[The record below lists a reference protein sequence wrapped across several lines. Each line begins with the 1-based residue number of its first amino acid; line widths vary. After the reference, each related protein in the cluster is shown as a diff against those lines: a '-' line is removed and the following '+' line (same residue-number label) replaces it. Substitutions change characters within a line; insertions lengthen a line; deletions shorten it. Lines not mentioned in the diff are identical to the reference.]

1 VETLVKVRVAHIST
15 VDLTVRFLLMPQLRR
30 LRDEGYDVTAISA
43 PGPWRDE
50 IEAEGIR
57 FVSWTHATRSWDPA
71 SDARA
76 FGELIGILRRERFDL
91 VHTHT
96 PKAGILGRIAAR
108 ATGMPAVV
116 NTVHGLYATPEDSLA
131 RRAGVLTAERLAA
144 MCSDLELYQSEEDI
158 RWARR
163 IGLVRRGRSILLG
176 NGCDLS
182 LFDPAR
188 VPADRRASLRRELG
202 IPEDAPVVGTVGRL
216 VSEKGY
222 HELFAAAGI
231 VRRELPEARFLVVGE
246 HEPGKA
252 DSIRPVEIAA
262 ARGDVIFAGWR
273 EDTSALLAAM
283 DVFALPSWREGVP
296 RSAIE
301 ASAMGVPMVLT
312 DIRGCREVARHGKEG
327 LLVPVRSPARLSE
340 AILSLL
346 RNPDLRARMGAAARA
361 RAVERFDERR
371 VEELLVRA
379 YERLLPRRPPA
390 GNALRVR
397 PARPE
402 DAPAIARLHREAM
415 PEAFLPTLGDRFLA
429 RLYRAL
435 GSDPRGVVLVA
446 ENGSGVVGF
455 AAGTASV
462 GDFYRDFYR
471 RHGLRAAIAAAPR
484 LLRPSVLRRIRESAA
499 YPDSVRGLPEAEL
512 LAIAVGGGH
521 RDEGIGRRLA
531 DRLVGDLR
539 ARGADGIR
547 VVVAAG
553 NEGANRFYDSLGF
566 RRAAS
571 VEVHRGTPSNVL
583 VRT

>member
-1 VETLVKVRVAHIST
+1 MTARIAHIAT

-30 LRDEGYDVTAISA
+30 LRDEGYNITAISA
-43 PGPWRDE
+43 PGPWREE

-57 FVSWTHATRSWDPA
+57 FLPWPHATRSWDPA

-76 FGELIGILRRERFDL
+76 FCELIGILRRERFDL

-96 PKAGILGRIAAR
+96 PKAGILGRLAAR
-108 ATGMPAVV
+108 AMGVPAIV
-116 NTVHGLYATPEDSLA
+116 NTVHGLYATPDDPFR
-131 RRAGVLTAERLAA
+131 RRAGVLAAERLAA
-144 MCSDLELYQSEEDI
+144 WCSDLELYQSEEDI

-163 IGLVRRGRSILLG
+163 IGLVRRSRSVLLG

-182 LFDPAR
+182 VFDPAR
-188 VPADRRASLRRELG
+188 VPAQRRASLRRELG
-202 IPEDAPVVGTVGRL
+202 IPEDAPVVGTIGRL

-222 HELFAAAGI
+222 RELFAAARM

-252 DSIRPVEIAA
+252 DSITSEEIAA
-262 ARGDVIFAGWR
+262 AEANVIFAGWR
-273 EDTSALLAAM
+273 ADTPDLLAAM

-312 DIRGCREVARHGKEG
+312 DIRGCREVVRHEKEG
-327 LLVPVRSPARLSE
+327 LLVPARSPSRLSE
-340 AILSLL
+340 AIVRLL
-346 RNPDLRARMGAAARA
+346 QDPALRARMGASARG
-361 RAVERFDERR
+361 RAEERFHERR
-371 VEELLVRA
+371 VEDLLVRA
-379 YERLLPRRPPA
+379 YARLLPRRPAA
-390 GNALRVR
+390 GDGLWVR

-415 PEAFLPTLGDRFLA
+415 PEAFLPTLGDGFLA

-435 GSDPRGVVLVA
+435 GADPRGVVLVA
-446 ENGSGVVGF
+446 ENGTGVIGF

-462 GDFYRDFYR
+462 GDFYREFYR
-471 RHGLRAAIAAAPR
+471 RHGVRAAIAAAPR
-484 LLRPSVLRRIRESAA
+484 LLRPSVLRRIRETSR

-512 LAIAVGGGH
+512 LAIAIEGGH
-521 RDEGIGRRLA
+521 RDSGIGRRLA
-531 DRLVGDLR
+531 DRLLEDLR
-539 ARGADGIR
+539 ARGAERVR
-547 VVVAAG
+547 VVVGAG
-553 NEGANRFYDSLGF
+553 NEGANRFYDRLGF

-571 VEVHRGTPSNVL
+571 IEVHRGTPSNVW
-583 VRT
+583 VRG